1 MNWRHYAG
9 LALAAV
15 IGLGTTTAKAAD
27 RFTLGTNPQGTIYYT
42 IGGAIAAALQ
52 DKLGK
57 KVTVQPYSGSSVYL
71 PLIAAG
77 EVSMGLNSSL
87 DLGEARSGT
96 FGKNA
101 KNLRV
106 LARLW
111 PLNVA
116 LVARRD
122 LGISK
127 ISELKGK
134 RVVTDLSALKAM
146 SRLSKTILNLGGL
159 DVKDVQAVTVA
170 GLGSGMQRL
179 TENSLD
185 ATLIAVGIPLTKQ
198 AQASIPG
205 GIRYLSIEG
214 EGATTEKA
222 EAAYPGTYLTTIK
235 PTKRLPEVTEPVTV
249 ASFDVFLTA
258 GPEMSDADATAIVAA
273 LYDSLPQ
280 LKKSYPP
287 LGGAAQAKLSAPSN
301 TAPYH
306 PGAVAFFK
314 KKNMWS
320 KANAARD
327 AGLTN

>member
-1 MNWRHYAG
+1 MNWRRYAG
-9 LALAAV
+9 LILAAL
-15 IGLGTTTAKAAD
+15 IALGATSAQAAD

-57 KVTVQPYSGSSVYL
+57 NVTVQPYTGSSVYL
-71 PLIAAG
+71 PLIAVG

-87 DLGEARSGT
+87 DLGEARTGD
-96 FGKNA
+96 FGKEA
-101 KNLRV
+101 RNLRV

-134 RVVTDLSALKAM
+134 RVVTQLSALKAM
-146 SRLSKTILNLGGL
+146 SRLSKTMLNLGGL
-159 DVKDVQAVTVA
+159 DVKDVKAVTVA
-170 GLGSGMQRL
+170 GLGPGMQQL
-179 TENSLD
+179 TEHNLD

-205 GIRYLSIEG
+205 GIRYLSITG
-214 EGATTEKA
+214 KGATTEKA
-222 EAAYPGTYLTTIK
+222 EAAFPGTYLTTIK
-235 PTKRLPEVTEPVTV
+235 PTPRLPEVTEPVTV

-258 GPEMSDADATAIVAA
+258 TPNMSDTDATAIVEA

-287 LGGAAQAKLSAPSN
+287 LARASQAKLSAPSN
-301 TAPYH
+301 TVPYH

-327 AGLTN
+327 AGLMH